1 MQANSFLGT
10 EAGSIFLDSIRESFD
25 DIKIHISGSGR
36 WFQNADIVTALLV
49 MRRKSD
55 ERKENGSISFFTW
68 KRNLENISA
77 SRDCQEAIVNSSL
90 LDVEL
95 NSDVITRVNYTHEE
109 IEALKLKNVSY
120 NSMFSNLK
128 WLLEI
133 EKKLTPISSYLKVFR
148 GSRRGWD
155 SLFFPS
161 SKTNI
166 EPQFLKDVL
175 INAKTTNSYVATPTL
190 GKKAFCCNMDMDEL
204 EAECYFGALRWI
216 ERFSNETNE
225 KGKPLPQVLARKGMK
240 WYELT
245 TDEEAEIFTMM
256 NPDDRMFYAKFNKPT
271 FINQRLIGLKRKRH
285 TDNIDLLHALLNSIL
300 SLFYIEAV
308 GFGRGLGVLDINKD
322 SISRCY
328 LLNPALLTEEQKKDI
343 LEKFS
348 ALSARGIIDIN
359 QEFNDPVRREFDTAV
374 LSAFGIG
381 SYYDRIVDSLKTMR
395 KVRKAVKQKTVKLKQ
410 LRGSDDNMSHV
421 EIAYERAAEGN
432 MLS

>member
-1 MQANSFLGT
+1 MP
-10 EAGSIFLDSIRESFD
+10 
-25 DIKIHISGSGR
+25 
-36 WFQNADIVTALLV
+36 
-49 MRRKSD
+49 
-55 ERKENGSISFFTW
+55 KEYWSEDKF
-68 KRNLENISA
+68 
-77 SRDCQEAIVNSSL
+77 VNS
-90 LDVEL
+90 
-95 NSDVITRVNYTHEE
+95 VIE
-109 IEALKLKNVSY
+109 
-120 NSMFSNLK
+120 
-128 WLLEI
+128 
-133 EKKLTPISSYLKVFR
+133 
-148 GSRRGWD
+148 GD
-155 SLFFPS
+155 
-161 SKTNI
+161 
-166 EPQFLKDVL
+166 
-175 INAKTTNSYVATPTL
+175 
-190 GKKAFCCNMDMDEL
+190 C
-204 EAECYFGALRWI
+204 
-216 ERFSNETNE
+216 
-225 KGKPLPQVLARKGMK
+225 
-240 WYELT
+240 
-245 TDEEAEIFTMM
+245 FTMM

-381 SYYDRIVDSLKTMR
+381 SYYDRIVDSLKAMR

-410 LRGSDDNMSHV
+410 LRRSDDNMSHV